1 MATTTRKATA
11 AAAPASTDNVL
22 PSLDDLAR
30 LLERLRLPRIDAEAL
45 LEWQRKDLEALA
57 EANRQAY
64 EGIKALVERRDEIL
78 RDTLAPWKEAL
89 RDAAGKEAIA
99 RQSESA
105 QRGVQQVI
113 DHIRELSE
121 MEAQARSNTWKV
133 VQDRMQESMASL
145 QKLLQPK

>member
-1 MATTTRKATA
+1 MATTTTKKPAPA
-11 AAAPASTDNVL
+11 AASATSEL
-22 PSLDDLAR
+22 PSFGDLAK
-30 LLERLRLPRIDAEAL
+30 LLERFRVPGIDAEAL
-45 LEWQRKDLEALA
+45 LEWQRKDLDALS

-64 EGIKALVERRDEIL
+64 EGIKSLVERRDEIL
-78 RDTLAPWKEAL
+78 RETLAPWQQAL
-89 RDAAGKEAIA
+89 RNAAGKEALA

-121 MEAQARSNTWKV
+121 MEAQARNNTWKV
-133 VQDRMQESMASL
+133 VQDRMQENMANL

>member
-1 MATTTRKATA
+1 MATTTKKATA
-11 AAAPASTDNVL
+11 AAAPASTANVL
-22 PSLDDLAR
+22 PSLDDLAA
-30 LLERLRLPRIDAEAL
+30 LLERFRLPRIDTEAL
-45 LEWQRKDLEALA
+45 LEWQRKDIEALA

-89 RDAAGKEAIA
+89 RNAAGKEAIA

-133 VQDRMQESMASL
+133 VQDRMQENMANL

>member
-1 MATTTRKATA
+1 MATTTKKPAASA
-11 AAAPASTDNVL
+11 AASTPNAL
-22 PSLDDLAR
+22 PSLDDLAK
-30 LLERLRLPRIDAEAL
+30 LLEPFRLPSIDAEAV
-45 LEWQRKDLEALA
+45 LEWQRKDFEALA

-78 RDTLAPWKEAL
+78 RETLAPWKEAL
-89 RDAAGKEAIA
+89 RDAAGKEALA

-113 DHIRELSE
+113 GHIRELSE

-133 VQDRMQESMASL
+133 VQDRMQENMANL

>member
-1 MATTTRKATA
+1 M
-11 AAAPASTDNVL
+11 
-22 PSLDDLAR
+22 
-30 LLERLRLPRIDAEAL
+30 
-45 LEWQRKDLEALA
+45 EALA

-64 EGIKALVERRDEIL
+64 EGIQALVERRDEIL

-89 RDAAGKEAIA
+89 RHAAGKEAIA

-113 DHIRELSE
+113 DHIRELAE

-133 VQDRMQESMASL
+133 VQDRMQESMANL

>member
-1 MATTTRKATA
+1 MATTTTRKPAVA
-11 AAAPASTDNVL
+11 AGNPAHER
-22 PSLDDLAR
+22 PPFDDLAK
-30 LLERLRLPRIDAEAL
+30 LLDRFRLPGIDAEAIV
-45 LEWQRKDLEALA
+45 EWQRRDLEALN

-78 RDTLAPWKEAL
+78 RETLAPWKEAL
-89 RDAAGKEAIA
+89 RNAAGREVLA

-105 QRGVQQVI
+105 QRGVQRVI

-121 MEAQARSNTWKV
+121 LEQQARSNAWKV
-133 VQDRMQESMASL
+133 VQDRMQENLANL

>member
-1 MATTTRKATA
+1 MATTTRKPAVA
-11 AAAPASTDNVL
+11 AENPANER
-22 PSLDDLAR
+22 PSFDDLAK
-30 LLERLRLPRIDAEAL
+30 LLERFRLPGIDAEAIV
-45 LEWQRKDLEALA
+45 EWQRRDLEALN

-78 RDTLAPWKEAL
+78 RETLAPWRQALRNAAGREAL
-89 RDAAGKEAIA
+89 A

-105 QRGVQQVI
+105 QRGVQRVI

-121 MEAQARSNTWKV
+121 LEQQARHNAWKV
-133 VQDRMQESMASL
+133 VQDRMQENLANL

>member
-1 MATTTRKATA
+1 MATTTKKA
-11 AAAPASTDNVL
+11 AAAAARPASVT
-22 PSLDDLAR
+22 PSLDDLAT
-30 LLERLRLPRIDAEAL
+30 LLERFRLPRIDAQAL
-45 LEWQRKDLEALA
+45 IEWQRKDHDALA

-64 EGIKALVERRDEIL
+64 EGIQALVARRDEIL
-78 RDTLAPWKEAL
+78 RDPLTPWKEAL
-89 RDAAGKEAIA
+89 RNAAGKEALE

-133 VQDRMQESMASL
+133 VQDRMQENMANL